1 MLNKFIGQGRLV
13 RDIET
18 RTAKNDTQIAMFTI
32 ACNRDYGEETDF
44 IDCVAFKHNAGFVE
58 RNFHKGQMIGIVGR
72 LESSKWEKDG
82 QKRTKLKVRAMTV
95 KFMPLPAPNQSRLTG
110 EPIVPNANAAQ
121 QPPVVPQA
129 GDMDGYDDDG
139 SMPY

>member
-1 MLNKFIGQGRLV
+1 MLNKWIGQGRLV

-32 ACNRDYGEETDF
+32 ACNRDYGDETDF
-44 IDCVAFKHNAGFVE
+44 IDCVAFKSTAGFVE

-82 QKRTKLKVRAMTV
+82 VKRTNWKIVV
-95 KFMPLPAPNQSRLTG
+95 EQVFFCG
-110 EPIVPNANAAQ
+110 ESKKSTPDVSSSGFEELA
-121 QPPVVPQA
+121 
-129 GDMDGYDDDG
+129 DDDG
-139 SMPY
+139 DLPF